1 MSIELYTRT
10 MCYIYI
16 SLFFLS
22 ALAGMIAILCSL
34 RKKTLKY
41 GWLIPCIMF
50 YSFFAT
56 INTFVPSIAYDDISD
71 PNFSRYEGWQL
82 PNFILNDVKMLL
94 FWLLFGALL
103 YFLFKRKERQTSK
116 KSGGGILLIIGA
128 VLFVVITIFLGITYE

>member
-1 MSIELYTRT
+1 

-34 RKKTLKY
+34 RKKPLKY

-103 YFLFKRKERQTSK
+103 TSYLKGKSAKHRKSPAA
-116 KSGGGILLIIGA
+116 G
-128 VLFVVITIFLGITYE
+128 YC